1 MKKSFFTLCFLS
13 TVLFAFGQ
21 KSPTKA
27 YFQQNVNYKIDVS
40 LDDKTHILTGKIEF
54 EYTNN
59 SPDDLT
65 EIYFHLWPNA
75 YKNTETEFAKQQYE
89 QGDTKFLYSSEAD
102 KGYIDQLDF
111 SVDGVSLDWAYDKKH
126 VDIALVQLK
135 SPLKSGETRTIKTP
149 FRVKIPAS
157 FSRLG
162 HVQTSYQMTQW
173 YPKPAVYDNNG
184 WHQMPYLNQGEFYSE
199 YGAFD
204 VSITLPKNYVVGATG
219 TLQNQSE
226 INFLEDKIAETN
238 QAIKADKLAENKGFP
253 ESSEEQKTLRFTAED
268 IHDFAWFADKRF
280 WVQKG
285 EVELAS
291 GKKITTW
298 AMFTHTEANLWKEGI
313 KYLNRSVKF
322 YSDKIGEYPY
332 PHATAVQSAL
342 SAGGGM
348 EYPMITV
355 IGRSG
360 SAKSLD
366 IVITHEVGHN
376 WFYGILGSNERQH
389 VWMDE
394 GFNSFYEEA
403 YTLEYYKTK
412 NELGDVLPKP
422 FNKVFGEDEAKQDL
436 GYTSYLFQKRRGEFV
451 QPSVDA
457 RKMTSINYGI
467 LGYIYPAFLF
477 RYAEAYLGEA
487 DFDKAMQAYF
497 QAWKFKHPQPND
509 VKAIFEKE
517 TGKDFDWLFNDI
529 FQSRKKLDYAMD
541 ALSTDGGKITLK
553 VSNNGEIAAPFS
565 VSGLEDGVITQT
577 VWYEGF
583 TGTKEIEFPKAFS
596 GYRIDA
602 IGAMPETNRYN
613 NYIKS
618 KGLFKKSEKLK
629 VKLLGGLETGERR
642 KLYLTPVLGG
652 NLHDGFMLGAAF
664 YNSAIPQKALEV
676 NVMPMYAFGSGKL
689 VGTGDLNYSMF
700 PKSDKFRHVKV
711 GVNLKSFSKEDNDD
725 QNYAERYLRIMP
737 RAELKFKSS
746 ATSSLSQYIRARGGL
761 IQEES
766 AGTDSTGNFEM
777 TTQDRTFYEL
787 GYELDNSRARNPYN
801 LKVNLIS
808 NNYQK
813 GVLGQSDTR
822 LTVEG
827 KYRYN
832 YYKKKKKSATIRLFA
847 GQFLTNSDTRFGRF
861 PLAITGQGLTDYFYD
876 DWFFGRGERSGFG
889 IQQVDG
895 SQGGFKTPLDAAF
908 DDVGKSNS
916 TLVTMNLTFDAPMK
930 FLPISAFIDVAYFED
945 TRPSVNEF
953 KTFVTGGLKLSLL
966 GDYLQIYFPLV
977 GTDEL
982 MNAYSQDRNF
992 LQRISFTLRLKDANP
1007 FALLRSAF

>member
-1 MKKSFFTLCFLS
+1 MKKTTLTLFFLS
-13 TVLFAFGQ
+13 TILVAFGQ
-21 KSPTKA
+21 QKPSKA
-27 YFQQNVNYKIDVS
+27 YFQQNVNYKIDVL
-40 LDDKTHILTGKIEF
+40 LDDEAHILNGGIEF

-89 QGDTKFLYSSEAD
+89 QGNTKFLYASEAD
-102 KGYIDQLDF
+102 RGRIDQLDF
-111 SVDGVSLDWAYDKKH
+111 SANGQKLEWKYDETH

-135 SPLKSGETRTIKTP
+135 TPLKSGETRTIKTP

-173 YPKPAVYDNNG
+173 YPKPAVYDKNG

-199 YGAFD
+199 YGSFD

-219 TLQNQSE
+219 TLQNQEE
-226 INFLEDKIAETN
+226 IKFLEERVAETN
-238 QAIKADKLAENKGFP
+238 EAIKANKIEFKIDFP
-253 ESSEEQKTLRFTAED
+253 ISSDEKKTLRYTADD

-285 EVELAS
+285 EVQLAS
-291 GKKITTW
+291 GKKVDTW
-298 AMFTHTEANLWKEGI
+298 AMFTHVEAKLWKKGI
-313 KYLNRSVKF
+313 EYLNRSVKF

-355 IGRSG
+355 IGRAG
-360 SAKSLD
+360 GAKSLD

-403 YTLEYYKTK
+403 YTLKYYKTQ
-412 NELGDVLPKP
+412 NTLDGVTPKP
-422 FNKVFGEDEAKQDL
+422 LKKIFGADESKQDL
-436 GYTSYLFQKRRGEFV
+436 GYAGYLYQKRKGEFIP
-451 QPSVDA
+451 PSSDS
-457 RKMTSINYGI
+457 RNMTSINYGI

-487 DFDKAMQAYF
+487 VFEKAMKTYF
-497 QAWKFKHPQPND
+497 QTWKFKHPQPND

-517 TGKDFDWLFNDI
+517 TGKDFGWLFDDI
-529 FQSRKKLDYAMD
+529 FQSKKKLDYAVK

-553 VSNNGEIAAPFS
+553 ISNEGEIPAPFS
-565 VSGLEDGVITQT
+565 VSGLENGVITET

-583 TGTKEIEFPKAFS
+583 TGTKEIEFPNAAA

-613 NYIKS
+613 NYIKT
-618 KGLFKKSEKLK
+618 KGLFKKAEKLQI
-629 VKLLGGLETGERR
+629 KLLGGLETGERR
-642 KLYLTPVLGG
+642 KLFLTPTLGG
-652 NLHDGFMLGAAF
+652 NMHDGFMLGAAF
-664 YNSAIPQKALEV
+664 YNSFIPQKALEFV
-676 NVMPMYAFGSGKL
+676 VMPMYGFGSGKL
-689 VGTGDLNYSMF
+689 VGTGDLNYTMF

-711 GVNLKSFSKEDNDD
+711 GVNVKSFSKRDNDEQD
-725 QNYAERYLRIMP
+725 YAERYLRIMP
-737 RAELKFKSS
+737 RAELKFKPSV
-746 ATSSLSQYIRARGGL
+746 TSTLSQYVRARGSL
-761 IQEES
+761 IQEEF
-766 AGTDSTGNFEM
+766 ALTDINGDFGEM
-777 TTQDRTFYEL
+777 NTQDRTFYEL
-787 GYELDNSRARNPYN
+787 GYELANNRVKNPYSF
-801 LKVNLIS
+801 KVNLIN

-813 GVLGQSDTR
+813 FGSNQSDTR
-822 LTVEG
+822 LTVEA
-827 KYRYN
+827 KARFN
-832 YYKKKKKSATIRLFA
+832 YYKKKKKGVTVRAFA
-847 GQFLTNSDTRFGRF
+847 GQFLANSDTRFGRF

-908 DDVGKSNS
+908 RIGKSNS
-916 TLVTMNLTFDAPMK
+916 TLATLNLTLDAPMK
-930 FLPISAFIDVAYFED
+930 IPVSAYIDVAYFED
-945 TRPSVNEF
+945 TRPLVNEF
-953 KTFVTGGLKLSLL
+953 KTFATGGLKLSLL
-966 GDYLQIYFPLV
+966 SDYIEIYFPLV
-977 GTDEL
+977 GSDEL
-982 MNAYSQDRNF
+982 MNAYGQDRNF
-992 LQRISFTLRLKDANP
+992 FERISFTLRLRDANP
-1007 FALLRSAF
+1007 FELLKNAF